1 MFVRLRDG
9 DWSIPAKRLRK
20 DRAAELAGRAAAA
33 GLDNGSA
40 R

>member
-9 DWSIPAKRLRK
+9 DWSIPAERLRK
-20 DRAAELAGRAAAA
+20 DRAAAGRAAAA